1 MTPIVIPEDE
11 KEGVFEVGAVTIQLK
26 DDLVEI
32 SQDNGRVFPPTLFL
46 SQQQAEQLRDQLINL
61 FEVEK

>member
-1 MTPIVIPEDE
+1 MTEVVIPKDAE
-11 KEGVFEVGAVTIQLK
+11 FEVGAITLEFK
-26 DDLVEI
+26 KGMVEI
-32 SQDNGRVFPPTLFL
+32 SQDNDRVFPPTLFL